1 MNNQSAQYILG
12 ENTTSTAAKE
22 ALKENYRNKKSVK
35 LILLVYI
42 EEISYKVGKKKKKKQ
57 KVEDT

>member
-42 EEISYKVGKKKKKKQ
+42 EEISYKVGKEKKKKNRR
-57 KVEDT
+57 